1 MSTQATAAE
10 ERIRATVEALEPDLI
25 GVRDALFAHP
35 EVKWQE
41 HRSAELLSERLEQG
55 GFTVTRGVADLPT
68 AFVGVAGSG
77 PRHVGIV
84 LEYDAL
90 PGLGHACGH
99 NIIAAAGL
107 GAALAL
113 TSVADDLGIT
123 VEAIGTPAEEGG
135 GGKIL
140 MLDAGVFDHLDF
152 AMMVHPGPADS
163 AWARPLAVAHLD
175 VRYTGV
181 GSHAS
186 AYPEAGVNASD
197 AMVIAQVAI
206 GMLRQQLPAGVRV
219 HGVVSEAGTAP
230 NAIPAS
236 AAGHWYVRAQTLEQL
251 DGVFEKVM
259 RCFEAGALATG
270 CEFSSAETSPR
281 YSEFRNDPGLLE
293 RFVARAEAQG
303 RDMDVHERRPGGMNT
318 ASTDMGNVSRRIR
331 AIHPYLGIDS
341 LPAVNHQAAFADA
354 TMTPAGARAVIDG
367 ALLMALTVAD
377 ECGANEGTG
386 GHDGPTMQ
394 TTPKSTTKH

>member
-1 MSTQATAAE
+1 MIKPRGGAVDDIEQ
-10 ERIRATVEALEPDLI
+10 RIRDRVERLAPDLI

-35 EVKWQE
+35 ETKWQE
-41 HRSAELLSERLEQG
+41 FASAELLCTRLEAE
-55 GFTVTRGVADLPT
+55 GFTVTRRAADLPT
-68 AFVGVAGSG
+68 AFVAKAGDGSH
-77 PRHVGIV
+77 RVGIV

-113 TSVADDLGIT
+113 ASVADDLGIT

-140 MLDAGVFDHLDF
+140 MLEAGVFDGLDF

-163 AWARPLAVAHLD
+163 VWARPLAVAHLD

-186 AYPEAGVNASD
+186 AYPQAGVNASD

-206 GMLRQQLPAGVRV
+206 GMLRQQLPPGVRV

-251 DGVFEKVM
+251 DEIFQKVI

-270 CEFSSAETSPR
+270 CTFDYEETSPR
-281 YSEFRNDPGLLE
+281 YSEFRNDHRLLE
-293 RFVARAEAQG
+293 RFVTRAAAAG
-303 RDMDVHERRPGGMNT
+303 RDMDAQEQRPGGMNT
-318 ASTDMGNVSRRIR
+318 ASTDMGNVSRRVR

-354 TMTPAGARAVIDG
+354 TMTDAGREAVIDG
-367 ALLMALTVAD
+367 ALLMALTAAD
-377 ECGANEGTG
+377 ECLDTI
-386 GHDGPTMQ
+386 P
-394 TTPKSTTKH
+394 